1 MAAQTELP
9 DLSRPTVYRTLVS
22 LIEDEA
28 VREIAV
34 AHGSSWYEAVCS
46 DDAHSDEVCNVCG
59 RIEKVQDPD
68 LMRSAGR
75 PAGGMLSA
83 AGRHVVVY
91 GTCHRCAMATRA
103 AGGTS
108 A

>member
-59 RIEKVQDPD
+59 RIEKVRQS
-68 LMRSAGR
+68 SALNDDV
-75 PAGGMLSA
+75 GMLLP

-91 GTCHRCAMATRA
+91 GICRDCHAE
-103 AGGTS
+103 S
-108 A
+108 AQ